1 MDSTNKIVNEIEI
14 NQLEIDAK
22 NEVKTAS
29 DEAKFESVKKTIQNV
44 KSLESILEDIKNNE
58 VNSKIN
64 DLKKLK
70 FPYKKDLFKT
80 AYQIKRIT

>member
-1 MDSTNKIVNEIEI
+1 M
-14 NQLEIDAK
+14 
-22 NEVKTAS
+22 KTAS

-44 KSLESILEDIKNNE
+44 KSLESVLEDIKNNE

-80 AYQIKRIT
+80 AYQIKRELLKNDYESYKKIDSWIKKS